1 MKIDRTKAR
10 SIGRRFLAR
19 NSGSFLR
26 RSASVGL
33 PSPVHTKASRAR
45 RFTRSGW
52 RSAKAAARKRA
63 RRDAVDEERPRAAR
77 LEDVVGGGRKV
88 VGAGG
93 DVGIDVAA
101 LVGAAVAFHVDAPGV
116 ETLRCEEVHG
126 RGIGDARH
134 REVEGRLRGHRR
146 AVHEQDRAG
155 PLGRAGALLPQ
166 EQPDIALRRP
176 MLLPLNGGRPAD
188 RLVHCAAPGC
198 SGGCLPSAPRS
209 VKHARHSG
217 APRSGEPGMTDHAID
232 PPETPR

>member
-1 MKIDRTKAR
+1 MASANASTTVVVRGPRMVAREDRSHECAVDRATVLGAELGQLLAPLR
-10 SIGRRFLAR
+10 QRRAALAR
-19 NSGSFLR
+19 PHEGIEGEAFHPFGMAL
-26 RSASVGL
+26 GEGG
-33 PSPVHTKASRAR
+33 RAQ
-45 RFTRSGW
+45 
-52 RSAKAAARKRA
+52 RA

-101 LVGAAVAFHVDAPGV
+101 LVGAAVAFHVDGPGV
-116 ETLRCEEVHG
+116 ETLRREEVHS

-134 REVEGRLRGHRR
+134 REVEGRLRSHRR

-155 PLGRAGALLPQ
+155 LLGRAGAFLPQ
-166 EQPDIALRRP
+166 EQPDVALRRP

-198 SGGCLPSAPRS
+198 SGGCLPSAP
-209 VKHARHSG
+209 
-217 APRSGEPGMTDHAID
+217 
-232 PPETPR
+232 